1 MKGQTTFNI
10 VKSLVNVT
18 FYIVALLAL
27 LVVILKTMALM
38 MGSSTLTDTSTQ
50 LTVNFDVKAFP
61 KKDTVP
67 PRLIYGSLENAGLE
81 KKQDM
86 YILRTTSRS
95 PLGIY
100 SYIITLLGSIAVV
113 TGMGWLRKV
122 FADTTV
128 KEPFLAINAV
138 RIRNIG
144 LLLIASDLARL
155 IGYYI
160 FNRMT
165 NPYFSP
171 YIQQI
176 MDVGNSFWMGLLVL
190 ALAVVYRRGVEIYK
204 ENQLT
209 I

>member
-1 MKGQTTFNI
+1 MQGQRTFDI
-10 VKSLVNVT
+10 VRVLVNVV
-18 FYIVALLAL
+18 YYVVALLAL
-27 LVVILKTMALM
+27 LVVILKTMAVVI
-38 MGSSTLTDTSTQ
+38 GTQELTDTTRQ

-61 KKDTVP
+61 KKDTLP
-67 PRLIYGSLENAGLE
+67 PKLIYGSLKNAALE
-81 KKQDM
+81 KKEDM
-86 YILRTTSRS
+86 YTLRTTSRS

-100 SYIITLLGSIAVV
+100 SYVITLLGAIAVV
-113 TGMGWLRKV
+113 TGMGWLRKI
-122 FADTTV
+122 FQDSSL
-128 KEPFLAINAV
+128 KEPFREINAV

-144 LLLIASDLARL
+144 LLLIAADAVRL

-165 NPYFSP
+165 NPYFTP
-171 YIQQI
+171 YFQQL
-176 MDVGNSFWMGLLVL
+176 MDVGNSFWMGLLLL